1 MSSVSWLAVSVLGG
15 LITFALR
22 LSFIALIDAIELPD
36 AARAALRFVPVA
48 VFSAILAPLLLVDH
62 GQINI
67 AFDNLSAWAALVPAV
82 VAWKT
87 RSVLYTVVVGMLTL
101 WLLIYLSG
109 AG

>member
-1 MSSVSWLAVSVLGG
+1 MSGGGWLVVSVLGG

-22 LSFIALIDAIELPD
+22 LSFIALIDAIKLPD
-36 AARAALRFVPVA
+36 AASAALRFVPVA
-48 VFSAILAPLLLVDH
+48 VFSAILAPLVLVDH

-67 AFDNLSAWAALVPAV
+67 AFDNLSIWAALVAAV

-87 RSVLYTVVVGMLTL
+87 RSVLYTVVAGMLTL
-101 WLLIYLSG
+101 WLLIYLTG